1 MAKQKIFKTLYA
13 QRLLDNLADMKQ
25 IEKYRQS
32 MFDYDEDEI
41 LIMPNINSVTEQNLQ
56 VMMDSKNDY
65 ESAKC
70 LYLALKELTPIQA
83 ADPRLWTYLTHVD
96 LYDYMIHRWNDVYT
110 GETDDPDYIKE
121 HWFVKNTSQ
130 QVLMRNALS
139 GLWWA
144 VYLSSDESRTDSF
157 ELTKVFFK
165 DLDLPTRTIGTYR
178 IGRHKEAVLGVL
190 QFIKDN
196 PDLMNTYYEKK
207 TRHIFKHL
215 NILGG
220 SKPLSLFD
228 RQFFYDECKSLTRE
242 LINLK

>member
-1 MAKQKIFKTLYA
+1 MAKQKIFKTLYV
-13 QRLLDNLADMKQ
+13 QRLLESLADNSQ

-32 MFDYDEDEI
+32 PFDFDEDEVLI
-41 LIMPNINSVTEQNLQ
+41 LPNITSVTEQNLQ
-56 VMMDSKNDY
+56 VMMNPKDDF
-65 ESAKC
+65 ESAKN
-70 LYLALKELTPIQA
+70 LFLSLKSLTPIQA

-110 GETDDPDYIKE
+110 GETNKSDYLIE
-121 HWFVKNTSQ
+121 HWFVKTPSQ

-144 VYLSSDESRTDSF
+144 AYLSYDESRTDPF
-157 ELTKVFFK
+157 ELTKVFYK

-178 IGRHKEAVLGVL
+178 IGRHKEAVMGVL
-190 QFIKDN
+190 QFIKEH
-196 PDLMNTYYEKK
+196 PDLMSSYYEKK

-220 SKPLSLFD
+220 AKPLSLID